1 MSTMLR
7 DHALAVLVPLLA
19 ACGGQTPPAAMPP
32 VSPHLSEAAIIEGL
46 PSYQSPGPTLSE
58 GLRDTTGHAASLPD
72 GVRFAESVV
81 DYEPGSPAPAQVVAD
96 PRTALGAPDYVFDVQ
111 APPRAVSLG
120 NGGTLVLRFGG
131 AGLGDAPGPDLFV
144 FEIGAPEALEIAL
157 SDDGKTWRDLGR
169 VPGGAMAIDV
179 APVVR
184 EGEAFHLVRVR
195 DVRGEGPPA
204 YDAEH
209 TGEIENPSFAG
220 VDIDAVGVRAGEIR
234 RLVVAAPVLFGFDE
248 DKLSDD
254 APAALDEVLREIAVR
269 PGATISIEGHTDE
282 VGTREYNQGLSER
295 RAQAV
300 ARYLASRGVARG
312 RLAVRGFGAD
322 RPVTQGLDE
331 ESRRRNRR
339 VEIVIRGN

>member
-1 MSTMLR
+1 MLR
-7 DHALAVLVPLLA
+7 EHAFAALVLLSA
-19 ACGGQTPPAAMPP
+19 ACGGQPPPAATAPA
-32 VSPHLSEAAIIEGL
+32 SPHLSEAAIIEGL
-46 PSYQSPGPTLSE
+46 PTFQSPGPNVLE
-58 GLRDTTGHAASLPD
+58 GMHDTAGRAASLPD
-72 GVRFAESVV
+72 GVRFAESVKA
-81 DYEPGSPAPAQVVAD
+81 YEPGDPAPDRVVAD
-96 PRTALGAPDYVFDVQ
+96 PRTALGPPDYVVDEQ
-111 APPRAVSLG
+111 AAPRAVSLG

-157 SDDGKTWRDLGR
+157 SEDGETWRDLGR

-179 APVVR
+179 APAVR
-184 EGEAFHLVRVR
+184 EGEAFHLVRLR

-204 YDAEH
+204 YDAAH
-209 TGEIENPSFAG
+209 NGAIESEAFAG

-234 RLVVAAPVLFGFDE
+234 RIVVASPVLFGFDE
-248 DKLSDD
+248 DRLTSD
-254 APAALDEVLREIAVR
+254 APAALDEALREIAMR
-269 PGATISIEGHTDE
+269 PGATVSIEGHTDE

-300 ARYLASRGVARG
+300 ARYLASRGVARA

-322 RPVTQGLDE
+322 RPVMRGSDE
-331 ESRRRNRR
+331 DSRRRNRR